1 VQTFLALV
9 TAIAAAGTLI
19 PALFVTWW
27 LAGSDDEA
35 RNPVAPILGLG
46 LLAAAVVSLVLAV
59 RLDPEPDDTTII
71 VMALPAILLVLAT
84 PFAGNRARGRARV
97 RDVVPG
103 VFILLITPALALVT
117 RSAG

>member
-9 TAIAAAGTLI
+9 TAIVAAGTLI

-59 RLDPEPDDTTII
+59 RLDPEPENTTIA
-71 VMALPAILLVLAT
+71 VMALPAVLLLVAG
-84 PFAGNRARGRARV
+84 PFAGNRARGRARA
-97 RDVVPG
+97 RDIIPG
-103 VFILLITPALALVT
+103 ALVLSLTPVMALVT
-117 RSAG
+117 RAAG